1 MGDGKAYSF
10 VLVGVGGQGTLL
22 ASNILAE
29 VGLAAGYDVKKSEVH
44 GMAQRGGSVASHVRW
59 DREVVHSPL
68 VGLGEADILLSFE
81 KMEALRFAHFLRR
94 GGTAVVNDQAIV
106 PVTVSS
112 GGVAYPGDEH
122 LARVFGALDATVVVV
137 PGEKL
142 ALEAGTVKAAN
153 VVLLGAVSR
162 LLPLP
167 EATWWECLAQRVP
180 KKFLE
185 LNRVAFAS
193 GRDAVGEVKS
203 EELRVKS

>member
-1 MGDGKAYSF
+1 MAGPNAYSF

-29 VGLAAGYDVKKSEVH
+29 VGLAAGFDVKKSEVH

-59 DREVVHSPL
+59 HPERVFSPL

-81 KMEALRFAHFLRR
+81 KVEALRFAEFLRR
-94 GGTAVVNDQAIV
+94 GGTAVVNDMAIV

-112 GGVAYPGDEH
+112 GTAVYPGDEH
-122 LARVFGALDATVVVV
+122 LAKVFGSLGAELVMV
-137 PGEKL
+137 PGERL
-142 ALEAGTVKAAN
+142 AQEAGNVKAAN
-153 VVLLGAVSR
+153 VVLLGAVSK

-167 EATWWECLAQRVP
+167 EETWWECLAQRVP

-193 GRDAVGEVKS
+193 GREAVGKD
-203 EELRVKS
+203 LATRP

>member
-1 MGDGKAYSF
+1 VASQRPYSF

-29 VGLAAGYDVKKSEVH
+29 VGLAAGFDVKKSEVH

-59 DREVVHSPL
+59 HPEKVFSPL

-81 KMEALRFAHFLRR
+81 KVEALRFADFLRR
-94 GGTAVVNDQAIV
+94 GGTAVVNDMAIV

-112 GGVAYPGDEH
+112 GTAVYPGDEH
-122 LARVFGALDATVVVV
+122 LAMAFASLDAELVMV
-137 PGEKL
+137 PGERL
-142 ALEAGTVKAAN
+142 GQEAGNVKAAN
-153 VVLLGAVSR
+153 VVLLGAVSK

-167 EATWWECLAQRVP
+167 EETWWECLAQRVP

-185 LNRVAFAS
+185 LNRVAFTS
-193 GRDAVGEVKS
+193 GRAAVVS
-203 EELRVKS
+203 APSANA

>member
-1 MGDGKAYSF
+1 MAPAKPVNF

-29 VGLAAGYDVKKSEVH
+29 VGLAAGFDVKKSEVH

-59 DREVVHSPL
+59 HPERVSSPL

-81 KMEALRFAHFLRR
+81 KVEALRFAEFLRR
-94 GGTAVVNDQAIV
+94 GGTAVVNDMAIV

-112 GGVAYPGDEH
+112 GSSVYPGDEH
-122 LARVFGALDATVVVV
+122 LARVFAKLDADLLMV
-137 PGEKL
+137 PGERL
-142 ALEAGTVKAAN
+142 AQEAGNVKAAN

-162 LLPLP
+162 LLTLTE
-167 EATWWECLAQRVP
+167 EAWWECLAQRVP

-193 GRDAVGEVKS
+193 GRAAVA
-203 EELRVKS
+203 

>member
-1 MGDGKAYSF
+1 MAGHIPYSF

-29 VGLAAGYDVKKSEVH
+29 VGLAAGFDVKKSEVH

-59 DREVVHSPL
+59 HPEQVFSPL

-81 KMEALRFAHFLRR
+81 KVEALRFAEFLRR
-94 GGTAVVNDQAIV
+94 GGTAVVNDMAIV

-112 GGVAYPGDEH
+112 GTAVYPGDEH
-122 LARVFGALDATVVVV
+122 LAKVFDALDAELVMV
-137 PGEKL
+137 PGEHL
-142 ALEAGTVKAAN
+142 AQEAGNVKAAN
-153 VVLLGAVSR
+153 VVLLGAISK

-167 EATWWECLAQRVP
+167 EETWWECLAQRVP
-180 KKFLE
+180 KSFLE

-193 GRDAVGEVKS
+193 GRAAVTKAGLKA
-203 EELRVKS
+203 

>member
-1 MGDGKAYSF
+1 MAGHIPYSF

-29 VGLAAGYDVKKSEVH
+29 VGLAAGFDVKKSEVH

-59 DREVVHSPL
+59 HPEQVFSPL

-81 KMEALRFAHFLRR
+81 KLEALRFAEFLRR
-94 GGTAVVNDQAIV
+94 GGTAVVNDMAIV

-112 GGVAYPGDEH
+112 GTAVYPGDEH
-122 LARVFGALDATVVVV
+122 LAKVFDALDAELVMV
-137 PGEKL
+137 PGERL
-142 ALEAGTVKAAN
+142 AQEAGNVKAAN
-153 VVLLGAVSR
+153 VVLLGAISK

-167 EATWWECLAQRVP
+167 EETWWECLAQRVP

-193 GRDAVGEVKS
+193 GRAAVTTAGLKA
-203 EELRVKS
+203 

>member
-1 MGDGKAYSF
+1 MTSQKAYSF

-29 VGLAAGYDVKKSEVH
+29 VGLAAGFDVKKSEVH

-59 DREVVHSPL
+59 HPDKVFSPL

-81 KMEALRFAHFLRR
+81 KVEALRFAEFLRR
-94 GGTAVVNDQAIV
+94 GGTAVVNDMAIV

-112 GGVAYPGDEH
+112 GTAVYPGDEH
-122 LARVFGALDATVVVV
+122 LTRVFAFLDADLVIV
-137 PGEKL
+137 PGERL
-142 ALEAGTVKAAN
+142 AQEAGNVKAAN
-153 VVLLGAVSR
+153 VVLLGAISK

-180 KKFLE
+180 KKFLD

-193 GRDAVGEVKS
+193 GRAAVATTPATQV
-203 EELRVKS
+203 

>member
-1 MGDGKAYSF
+1 MAGPNAYSF

-29 VGLAAGYDVKKSEVH
+29 VGLAAGFDVKKSEVH

-59 DREVVHSPL
+59 HPERVFSPL

-81 KMEALRFAHFLRR
+81 KVEALRFAEFLRR
-94 GGTAVVNDQAIV
+94 GGTAVVNDMAIV

-112 GGVAYPGDEH
+112 GTAVYPGDEH
-122 LARVFGALDATVVVV
+122 LAKVFGSLGAELVMV
-137 PGEKL
+137 PGERL
-142 ALEAGTVKAAN
+142 AQEAGNVKAAN
-153 VVLLGAVSR
+153 VVLLGAVSK

-167 EATWWECLAQRVP
+167 EETWWECLAQRVP

-185 LNRVAFAS
+185 VNRVAFAS
-193 GRDAVGEVKS
+193 GREAVGKD
-203 EELRVKS
+203 LATRP

>member
-1 MGDGKAYSF
+1 MAANKAWNF

-29 VGLAAGYDVKKSEVH
+29 VGLAAGFDVKKSEVH

-59 DREVVHSPL
+59 HPEKVHSPL

-81 KMEALRFAHFLRR
+81 KLEALRFAEILRR
-94 GGTAVVNDQAIV
+94 GGTAVVNDMAVI

-112 GGVAYPGDEH
+112 GTAVYPGDEH
-122 LARVFGALDATVVVV
+122 LARVFGVLDAQLVMV
-137 PGEKL
+137 PGERL
-142 ALEAGTVKAAN
+142 AQEAGNVKAAN

-180 KKFLE
+180 KKFLD

-193 GRDAVGEVKS
+193 GRAAVTTANVKA
-203 EELRVKS
+203 

>member
-1 MGDGKAYSF
+1 MAGPNAYSF

-29 VGLAAGYDVKKSEVH
+29 VGLAAGFDVKKSEVH

-59 DREVVHSPL
+59 HPERVFSPL

-81 KMEALRFAHFLRR
+81 KVEALRFAEFLRR
-94 GGTAVVNDQAIV
+94 GGTAVVNDMAIV

-112 GGVAYPGDEH
+112 GTAVYPGDEH
-122 LARVFGALDATVVVV
+122 LAKVFGSLGAELVMV
-137 PGEKL
+137 PGERL
-142 ALEAGTVKAAN
+142 AQEAGNVKAAN
-153 VVLLGAVSR
+153 VVLLGAVSK

-167 EATWWECLAQRVP
+167 EETWWACLAQRVP

-185 LNRVAFAS
+185 VNRVAFAS
-193 GRDAVGEVKS
+193 GREAVGKD
-203 EELRVKS
+203 LATRP

>member
-1 MGDGKAYSF
+1 MTANKAWNF

-29 VGLAAGYDVKKSEVH
+29 VGLAAGFDVKKSEVH

-59 DREVVHSPL
+59 HPEKVHSPL
-68 VGLGEADILLSFE
+68 VGTGEADILLSFE
-81 KMEALRFAHFLRR
+81 KLEALRFAEVLRR
-94 GGTAVVNDQAIV
+94 GGTAVVNDMAVV

-112 GGVAYPGDEH
+112 GTAVYPGDEH
-122 LARVFGALDATVVVV
+122 LVGIFASLDAELVMV
-137 PGEKL
+137 PGERL
-142 ALEAGTVKAAN
+142 AQEAGNVKAAN

-167 EATWWECLAQRVP
+167 EETWWECLAQRVP

-185 LNRVAFAS
+185 LNHVAFAS
-193 GRDAVGEVKS
+193 GRAAVTTAGV
-203 EELRVKS
+203 RA

>member
-1 MGDGKAYSF
+1 MSSQRAFSF

-29 VGLAAGYDVKKSEVH
+29 VGLAAGFDVKKSEVH

-59 DREVVHSPL
+59 DKEKVFSPL
-68 VGLGEADILLSFE
+68 VGLGEADVLLSFE
-81 KMEALRFAHFLRR
+81 KMEALRFVQFLRR
-94 GGTAVVNDQAIV
+94 GGTAVVNDMAIV

-112 GGVAYPGDEH
+112 GASVYPGNEH
-122 LARVFGALDATVVVV
+122 LARVFAALDARLAMV

-142 ALEAGTVKAAN
+142 AQDAGSVKAAN

-167 EATWWECLAQRVP
+167 EDVWWACIAQRVP

-193 GRDAVGEVKS
+193 GRAAAEG
-203 EELRVKS
+203 L

>member
-1 MGDGKAYSF
+1 MAGHIPYSF

-29 VGLAAGYDVKKSEVH
+29 VGLAAGFDVKKSEVH

-59 DREVVHSPL
+59 HPEQVFSPL

-81 KMEALRFAHFLRR
+81 KLEALRFAEFLRR
-94 GGTAVVNDQAIV
+94 GGTAVVNDMAIV

-112 GGVAYPGDEH
+112 GTAVYPGDEH
-122 LARVFGALDATVVVV
+122 LAKVFASLDAELMMV
-137 PGEKL
+137 PGERL
-142 ALEAGTVKAAN
+142 AQEAGNVKAAN
-153 VVLLGAVSR
+153 VVLLGAISK

-167 EATWWECLAQRVP
+167 EETWWECLAQRVP

-193 GRDAVGEVKS
+193 GRAAVTKAGLKA
-203 EELRVKS
+203 

>member
-1 MGDGKAYSF
+1 MASAKPYSF

-29 VGLAAGYDVKKSEVH
+29 VGLAAGFDVKKSEVH

-59 DREVVHSPL
+59 HPEQVFSPL

-81 KMEALRFAHFLRR
+81 KVEALRFAEFLRR
-94 GGTAVVNDQAIV
+94 GGTAIVNDMAIV

-112 GGVAYPGDEH
+112 STAAYPGHEH
-122 LARVFGALDATVVVV
+122 LAKVFASLDAELMMV
-137 PGEKL
+137 PGERL
-142 ALEAGTVKAAN
+142 AQEAGNVKAAN
-153 VVLLGAVSR
+153 VVLLGAVSK

-167 EATWWECLAQRVP
+167 EETWWECLAQRVP

-193 GRDAVGEVKS
+193 GRAAVATTPATQA
-203 EELRVKS
+203 

>member
-1 MGDGKAYSF
+1 MSDRKSFSF

-59 DREVVHSPL
+59 DRERVYSPL

-81 KMEALRFAHFLRR
+81 KMEALRFAEFLRR
-94 GGTAVVNDQAIV
+94 GGTVVVNEQAIV

-112 GGVAYPGDEH
+112 GAATYPGDEH
-122 LARVFGALDATVVVV
+122 LHRVFANLDATVVMV
-137 PGEKL
+137 PGERL
-142 ALEAGTVKAAN
+142 AQEAGTVKAAN

-162 LLPLP
+162 LLPLS
-167 EATWWECLAQRVP
+167 EEMWWECLAQRVP
-180 KKFLE
+180 RKFLE
-185 LNRVAFAS
+185 LNRAAFAS
-193 GRDAVGEVKS
+193 GRAAVHLK
-203 EELRVKS
+203 

>member
-1 MGDGKAYSF
+1 MAANKSWNF

-29 VGLAAGYDVKKSEVH
+29 VGLAAGFDVKKSDVH

-59 DREVVHSPL
+59 HSEKVHSPL
-68 VGLGEADILLSFE
+68 VGMGEADILLSFE
-81 KMEALRFAHFLRR
+81 KLEALRFAEVLRR
-94 GGTAVVNDQAIV
+94 GGTAVVNDMAVV

-112 GGVAYPGDEH
+112 GSAVYPGDEH
-122 LARVFGALDATVVVV
+122 LARIFGSLDVELVMV
-137 PGEKL
+137 PGERL
-142 ALEAGTVKAAN
+142 AQEAGNVKAAN

-167 EATWWECLAQRVP
+167 EATWWDCLAERIP

-193 GRDAVGEVKS
+193 GRAAVTTAGVK
-203 EELRVKS
+203 V

>member
-1 MGDGKAYSF
+1 MAANKSWNF

-29 VGLAAGYDVKKSEVH
+29 VGLAAGFDVKKSDVH

-59 DREVVHSPL
+59 HSEKVHSPL
-68 VGLGEADILLSFE
+68 VGMGEADILLSFE
-81 KMEALRFAHFLRR
+81 KLEALRFAEVLRR
-94 GGTAVVNDQAIV
+94 GGTAVVNDMAVV

-112 GGVAYPGDEH
+112 GSAVYPGDEH
-122 LARVFGALDATVVVV
+122 LARVFGSLDAELVMV
-137 PGEKL
+137 PGERL
-142 ALEAGTVKAAN
+142 AQEAGNVKAAN

-167 EATWWECLAQRVP
+167 EATWWDCLAERIP

-193 GRDAVGEVKS
+193 GRAAVTAAGAKV
-203 EELRVKS
+203 

>member
-1 MGDGKAYSF
+1 MGTPQGVNF

-29 VGLAAGYDVKKSEVH
+29 VGLAAGFDVKKSEVH

-59 DREVVHSPL
+59 HPEKVFSPL
-68 VGLGEADILLSFE
+68 VGSGEADILLSFE
-81 KMEALRFAHFLRR
+81 KVEALRFAEFLRR
-94 GGTAVVNDQAIV
+94 GGTAVVNDMAIV

-112 GGVAYPGDEH
+112 GTAVYPGDEH
-122 LARVFGALDATVVVV
+122 LARVFASLDAELVMVA
-137 PGEKL
+137 GERL
-142 ALEAGTVKAAN
+142 AQEAGNVKAAN

-167 EATWWECLAQRVP
+167 EEAWWECLAQRVP

-185 LNRVAFAS
+185 GNRVAFAS
-193 GRDAVGEVKS
+193 GRAAVHAPA
-203 EELRVKS
+203 RA

>member
-1 MGDGKAYSF
+1 MAATKSWNF

-29 VGLAAGYDVKKSEVH
+29 VGLAAGFDVKKSEVH

-59 DREVVHSPL
+59 HPEKVHSPL

-81 KMEALRFAHFLRR
+81 KLEALRFAQVLRR
-94 GGTAVVNDQAIV
+94 GGTAVVNDMALV

-112 GGVAYPGDEH
+112 GNSLYPGDDH
-122 LARVFGALDATVVVV
+122 LARIFGSLDAELVMV
-137 PGEKL
+137 PGERL
-142 ALEAGTVKAAN
+142 AQEAGNVKAAN

-167 EATWWECLAQRVP
+167 EATWWDCLAERIP

-193 GRDAVGEVKS
+193 GRVAVTTAGVKA
-203 EELRVKS
+203 